1 MEIHRNV
8 APDKK
13 FIEAIKFLK
22 KKYNFTLIFDECT
35 SGFRETFGGIHQKYN
50 ITPDICI

>member
-1 MEIHRNV
+1 MFIDQLTKTIKNNIGIVKMEIHRNV

-22 KKYNFTLIFDECT
+22 KKI
-35 SGFRETFGGIHQKYN
+35 
-50 ITPDICI
+50 